1 MLTISLC
8 PSNSII
14 KSANIFF
21 AKSSEIMKNTQN
33 SHVLYPIKEWFF
45 MVLLWG
51 CSDGDR
57 FD

>member
-51 CSDGDR
+51 CSDGDW
-57 FD
+57 